1 MTWIRSPSWDGIWIL
16 SGLPI
21 GLAMLAI
28 PIGIDIT
35 AFFVINTA
43 HLISPM
49 VVAWTNHEFRQVMIR
64 RWTKYILIPTCVL
77 VGAAIIG
84 ATVAKTFQ
92 VNPRTLAVRV
102 DGWSDYERPF
112 VLMLV
117 LYFLWNAY
125 HFGMQNFGV
134 VSFYRRMQRSRKL
147 RSVDKWSCL
156 IATAVGMII
165 IPKLLHVPQLSLF
178 VFGFFMW
185 NHSLTAIGVS
195 SHVLG
200 NHHARSPWL
209 FASALIIAGAIG
221 FWLMF
226 CAPGFALRV
235 TMTAIGLRVG
245 LGFVHFLYD
254 RWVYKLSDAKV
265 RSTIGR
271 NFFCRETGR
280 RLGV

>member
-1 MTWIRSPSWDGIWIL
+1 
-16 SGLPI
+16 
-21 GLAMLAI
+21 MLGVSI
-28 PIGIDIT
+28 
-35 AFFVINTA
+35 
-43 HLISPM
+43 
-49 VVAWTNHEFRQVMIR
+49 
-64 RWTKYILIPTCVL
+64 Y
-77 VGAAIIG
+77 GAA
-84 ATVAKTFQ
+84 
-92 VNPRTLAVRV
+92 
-102 DGWSDYERPF
+102 DYERPF

-117 LYFLWNAY
+117 LYFLWDAY
-125 HFGMQNFGV
+125 HFGMQNFGLL
-134 VSFYRRMQRSRKL
+134 SLYRRMQRSYRQ
-147 RSVDKWSCL
+147 RFVDKWACFA
-156 IATAVGMII
+156 ATILGMLV
-165 IPKLLHVPQLSLF
+165 IPRLLHIPYLSLF

-271 NFFCRETGR
+271 NFFCRETGL